1 MVSKADRE
9 VENMIRERLQ
19 TLFPEDGFLGE
30 ESGTR
35 NLDAEGIWIVDPID
49 GTICFLNG
57 LSSWCVSIAFV
68 VKSQIEIGLIYAPC
82 MDELFA
88 AQLGTGATLNGK
100 PMKPSKATTLADGI
114 VGLGYSPKSSI
125 VATQKAFD
133 YLFKNGGVYHDVGS
147 AALMLAYVAAGRYIG
162 VYEFQINSWDCL
174 AGIAMVRETGGWT
187 NDFLANDGL
196 LTGNPVLVAAPGVK
210 DAMQNLFAAA
220 GH

>member
-68 VKSQIEIGLIYAPC
+68 VKNQI
-82 MDELFA
+82 D
-88 AQLGTGATLNGK
+88 K
-100 PMKPSKATTLADGI
+100 PLS
-114 VGLGYSPKSSI
+114 
-125 VATQKAFD
+125 
-133 YLFKNGGVYHDVGS
+133 
-147 AALMLAYVAAGRYIG
+147 
-162 VYEFQINSWDCL
+162 
-174 AGIAMVRETGGWT
+174 
-187 NDFLANDGL
+187 
-196 LTGNPVLVAAPGVK
+196 
-210 DAMQNLFAAA
+210 
-220 GH
+220 